1 MSRMDRLAT
10 RILYV
15 EGNVDGTIGGSYYSL
30 FYLVAGLDRTRYE
43 PIVVFATDNSLV
55 PRFNAAGVRTI
66 VRRPPLPTVMQG
78 AVGRIIAKAANF
90 IRGWIIE
97 PARLAALLRRERIA
111 LVHLNNSIVRNHS
124 WMVAARFARIPCIT
138 HERGINPRFPYRA
151 RRLARQLAAI
161 VCISRA
167 VHDNFVANRLGK
179 LRLVT
184 IHNGLDPAEMRVTRS
199 STEIRA
205 ELGIAAQARVIGI
218 VGNIKPWKG
227 QEVVIRAIARL
238 RNRFPDLVCLLIGD
252 TSPDDSAY
260 RVKILQ
266 QIADLGLSGR
276 VLVTGF
282 RRDVANYVAV
292 LEVLVHASVNPE
304 PFGRVL
310 LEGMALHKPLIASN
324 GGAVAEIVVDGETG
338 LLFTPGDP
346 ESLAHRLLELLGD
359 AERLKRMGQAG
370 YQRMAAEFTIAHN
383 VRTTQALYERVLAP

>member
-1 MSRMDRLAT
+1 MPGMDRPAT

-30 FYLVAGLDRTRYE
+30 FYLVAGLDRGRFE

-55 PRFNAAGVRTI
+55 PRFNAAGVRTMI
-66 VRRPPLPTVMQG
+66 RRPPQPTVMRSAIG
-78 AVGRIIAKAANF
+78 GIIAKAANF
-90 IRGWIIE
+90 IRGWMLE
-97 PARLAALLRRERIA
+97 PARLAALLRSERIA

-124 WMVAARFARIPCIT
+124 WMVAARLARIPCIT
-138 HERGINPRFPYRA
+138 HERGINPRFPFRARLLA
-151 RRLARQLAAI
+151 RRLAAV

-167 VHDNFVANRLGK
+167 VHDNFVANGLAS

-199 STEIRA
+199 TAEIRA
-205 ELGIAAQARVIGI
+205 ELGISAQARVIGI

-238 RNRFPDLVCLLIGD
+238 RDRFPDLVCLLIGD

-260 RVKILQ
+260 RAQILG
-266 QIADLGLSGR
+266 QIADAGLAGR

-282 RRDVANYVAV
+282 RRDVANYIAA
-292 LEVLVHASVNPE
+292 LEILVHASVNPE

-310 LEGMALHKPLIASN
+310 LEGMALHKPLVASN
-324 GGAVAEIVVDGETG
+324 GGAVPEIVVDGGTG
-338 LLFTPGDP
+338 LLFTPGDS
-346 ESLAHRLLELLGD
+346 ESLAARLLVLLED
-359 AERLKRMGQAG
+359 AERLERMGNAG
-370 YQRMAAEFTIAHN
+370 YQRMSSEFTIAHN
-383 VRTTQALYERVLAP
+383 VRTTQELYDEVLAS